1 MDRTALLD
9 DAQWDLIE
17 PLLPPQR
24 SGKGRP
30 MRDHR
35 QVVEGVIYRYRCGL
49 AWRDLPAS
57 FGPWQTVWK
66 RHRRFSGDGTW
77 DKVLAALLAQADAA
91 GEIDWIVSVDST
103 INRAHQHGTNLPRGE
118 KATSDAQDGAAGA
131 PVQAVGPTDADTLA
145 GAIASLAECATGGFV
160 ERQESAGLRRSAAH

>member
-1 MDRTALLD
+1 M
-9 DAQWDLIE
+9 DLIE

-49 AWRDLPAS
+49 AWRDLPKS

-66 RHRRFSGDGTW
+66 RHRRFSEDGTW
-77 DKVLAALLAQADAA
+77 DKIHQALLTRADHA
-91 GEIDWIVSVDST
+91 GDIEWTVSVDST
-103 INRAHQHGTNLPRGE
+103 INRAHQHATNLPRE
-118 KATSDAQDGAAGA
+118 HTEEPSARSADTTAATTADTTAGA
-131 PVQAVGPTDADTLA
+131 VA
-145 GAIASLAECATGGFV
+145 GLLGSPTGG
-160 ERQESAGLRRSAAH
+160 